1 MRHNYYLRLENLTTE
16 ISNLIWDTKTEY
28 HIKLAV
34 KLVGL
39 NTSVRTYW
47 SILKYFANGSCDTPI
62 TD

>member
-1 MRHNYYLRLENLTTE
+1 MRHNYYVRLENLTTE

-34 KLVGL
+34 KLAGL
-39 NTSVRTYW
+39 NTSVKTYW

-62 TD
+62 ND